1 MKGSFSNKLSRLLH
15 LQELSVKQKLVRL
28 ILFFLSIITI
38 IVLYTSLTLYRQNND
53 GLVVNIAGRQRMLT
67 QKFTKEFFLSL
78 QQHDQESREK
88 ASAQML
94 KTGKL
99 FEVSLKAL
107 AEGGQTFKDL
117 GMSNPVKIPGAGS
130 GSIRE
135 QLDEVRQ
142 LWQQLLRVVGEIDPD
157 ALQPD
162 QLVTVNTMS
171 VKVLAAMNKAVGMM
185 ADKADGKVRIMQIV
199 QIFMWILAI
208 VSSWMISSVLVINLT
223 EPLTDMVRKAKRIAG
238 GNLKVYPVVDHSR
251 DEIGALAEHVEKM
264 RLALSN
270 IIHNVQQNSRQMAYS
285 SRQVASI
292 SREISEVS
300 HREEQH
306 SSEVLQSIK
315 SLLQVSEQVDDTI
328 QQAKEIG
335 SEAGKEAE
343 SGIAVVEKN
352 ISVLSKTVTSVHST
366 AEEIESL
373 DQASGQIYKIIES
386 IQDIAD
392 QTNLLALNATIE
404 AARAGEAG
412 KGFAVVANEI
422 KELAK
427 QTAESTDEITQL
439 INQVTDRVSNSVTSM
454 QNVVKEVHNSQ
465 QMSAQTVEAFESMRE
480 SVVQTTVGTGQIEE
494 FNKQQMEQ
502 LDLLHSR
509 LNELFRVLE
518 ENNKK
523 SESTTIVAEDLHLV
537 SDQLNTILEKFKTDP
552 VAPVTRGADEKRAY
566 PRISNQI
573 RIMVSSG
580 EEAVQ
585 GVTNDISFNGLN
597 IKCRKR
603 LELLTDFPAV
613 LYVPDDDQTEKE
625 HALSLTVRAL
635 HEQKED
641 DRYAYGM
648 QFSLVNDEDE
658 GKLKRVFAFFNKP
671 YRFAA

>member
-1 MKGSFSNKLSRLLH
+1 MKEFFSNRLDRLLH

-67 QKFTKEFFLSL
+67 QKFTKEFFFSL
-78 QQHDQESREK
+78 QQHDLQHREK
-88 ASAQML
+88 AAALMGN
-94 KTGKL
+94 TEKL

-107 AEGGQTFKDL
+107 ADGGKTFKDL
-117 GMSNPVKIPGAGS
+117 GMAHPVSIPGAAD

-135 QLDEVRQ
+135 QLDKVRQ
-142 LWQQLLRVVGEIDPD
+142 LWQELLRVVGKIDPD
-157 ALQPD
+157 SVQTD
-162 QLVTVNTMS
+162 QLAAVNTMS

-185 ADKADGKVRIMQIV
+185 ADKADGKVRVMQIV
-199 QIFMWILAI
+199 QVLMWILAI
-208 VSSWMISSVLVINLT
+208 ISSWMISSVLVNNLT

-238 GNLKVYPVVDHSR
+238 GDLKVYPVVELSR
-251 DEIGALAEHVEKM
+251 DEIGALAGHVEKM

-335 SEAGKEAE
+335 SEAEKEAE
-343 SGIAVVEKN
+343 SGITVVEKN

-366 AEEIESL
+366 AKEIESL
-373 DQASGQIYKIIES
+373 DQASSQIYKIIES

-422 KELAK
+422 KALAK

-439 INQVTDRVSNSVTSM
+439 INQVTERVSNSVTSM
-454 QNVVKEVHNSQ
+454 QSVVKEVHNSQ
-465 QMSAQTVEAFESMRE
+465 QMSAQTVEAFESMRD
-480 SVVQTTVGTGQIEE
+480 SVVQTTVGTGQVED
-494 FNKQQMEQ
+494 FNQQQMEQ

-518 ENNKK
+518 ENNRK

-552 VAPVTRGADEKRAY
+552 VAPVARDADEKRAY
-566 PRISNQI
+566 PRIRNQV
-573 RIMVSSG
+573 RIMVTSG
-580 EEAVQ
+580 EETIQ
-585 GVTNDISFNGLN
+585 GVTNDISLSGLN
-597 IKCRKR
+597 IKCRKK
-603 LELLTDFPAV
+603 LQMMTDLPAV
-613 LYVPDDDQTEKE
+613 LYVPEDESAQEEDSLE
-625 HALSLTVRAL
+625 LTVRVL
-635 HEQKED
+635 HEREED
-641 DRYAYGM
+641 GRYAYGM
-648 QFSLVNDEDE
+648 QFSLVNTDDEQ
-658 GKLKRVFAFFNKP
+658 KLERVFTFFHKP
-671 YRFAA
+671 YRYAA